1 MTILVTGGTGKTGR
15 RIVDRLG
22 ALSVRVGSRT
32 SNPPFDWADR
42 GTWDAALKG
51 ARAAYISYYPD
62 LAFPGALE
70 DVRAFTERAVAAGV
84 TRLVLLSGRGEP
96 LAEAAERVVRESG
109 VAWTIVRCGWFMQNF
124 SEGYLLEPVR
134 DGVVALPAGDVAEP
148 FVDAGDIAD
157 VAVAALTEDRH
168 AGRLYELT
176 GPRLLT
182 FAEVAAELSKATGR
196 EVAYVPVTAEEYA
209 AGAAAHG
216 VPQDEIALLTKLFT
230 EVLDGR
236 NAYVADGVRAA
247 LGRPARDF
255 ADFARDNAGT
265 WMNGG

>member
-32 SNPPFDWADR
+32 GDPPFDWADR
-42 GTWDAALKG
+42 GTWDAALDG

-70 DVRAFTERAVAAGV
+70 DVRAFTERA
-84 TRLVLLSGRGEP
+84 
-96 LAEAAERVVRESG
+96 
-109 VAWTIVRCGWFMQNF
+109 M
-124 SEGYLLEPVR
+124 
-134 DGVVALPAGDVAEP
+134 
-148 FVDAGDIAD
+148 
-157 VAVAALTEDRH
+157 
-168 AGRLYELT
+168 
-176 GPRLLT
+176 
-182 FAEVAAELSKATGR
+182 AAELSKATGR
-196 EVAYVPVTAEEYA
+196 QVAYVPVTAEEYA

-236 NAYVADGVRAA
+236 NAHVADGVRAA